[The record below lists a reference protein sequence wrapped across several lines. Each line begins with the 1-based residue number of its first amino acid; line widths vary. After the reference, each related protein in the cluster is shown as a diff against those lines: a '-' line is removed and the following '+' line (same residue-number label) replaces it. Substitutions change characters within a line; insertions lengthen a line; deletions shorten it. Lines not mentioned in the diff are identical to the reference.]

1 MAASSDVVSPRASQG
16 ALESREVTAFR
27 SERLRLGGLPLG
39 GPDWSRW
46 LHVAVHTSHA
56 RQLGRCAALS

>member
-16 ALESREVTAFR
+16 VLESREVIAFR
-27 SERLRLGGLPLG
+27 LERLRLGGSPLG

-46 LHVAVHTSHA
+46 LHVAVYTSHA
-56 RQLGRCAALS
+56 RQLRRCVALS